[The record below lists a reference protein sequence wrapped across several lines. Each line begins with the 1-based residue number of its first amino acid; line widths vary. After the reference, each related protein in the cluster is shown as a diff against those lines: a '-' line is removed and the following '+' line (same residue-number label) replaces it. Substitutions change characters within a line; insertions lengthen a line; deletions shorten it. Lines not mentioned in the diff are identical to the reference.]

1 VVDKKKRKFNWHELR
16 VGIFVIGSFAIL
28 IFMIFRVSGGR
39 GFFTPKVMAVTYLPT
54 ISGLKPGAPVWLN
67 GIEIGNVEEI
77 ALERQLPDTKAN
89 QETRQKIRET
99 EANIQRYERIIQ
111 ATEHKVDELRLS
123 LAHVGA
129 KEVPARSQALRE
141 EEDRLTA
148 FRRTLKEFREELKS
162 DRNNLQSIRLI
173 LKIEKEYA
181 GWIKKDSE
189 VTIGSIG
196 LLGDKYVDISI
207 GRRPEEPE
215 KTAEG
220 YLVIEA
226 INEATLRQLM
236 VGANDLMANFGDISE
251 RVKSIMSK
259 LDAGEGTFGQLI
271 NNDSLH
277 KSLVSTVTS
286 LDRTVQSA
294 GVVMDDIHTS
304 EGTLGQLIHDK
315 KLYAEYQSV
324 GAELRSFL
332 KKLNES
338 DGTVNKLI
346 SDPSLFDHLRQVT
359 GRREAILAKIEG
371 GEGTLGKLSTDPA
384 LFQEAR
390 DSMAKIHSIMA
401 QIDQGQGT
409 MGQLLK
415 DRQLYDNLSGALAE
429 LTKLVYDIRK
439 NPKQYLR
446 IQFKLF

>member
-1 VVDKKKRKFNWHELR
+1 MVDRKKKKFNWHELR

-28 IFMIFRVSGGR
+28 VFMIFRVSGGR
-39 GFFTPKVMAVTYLPT
+39 GFFTPKIMAVTYLPT

-67 GIEIGNVEEI
+67 GIEVGNVEEV
-77 ALERQLPDTKAN
+77 ALEPKLPDTLAN
-89 QETRQKIRET
+89 RETQQKIRDT
-99 EANIQRYERIIQ
+99 EADIKRYERIIRDTQ
-111 ATEHKVDELRLS
+111 HHIEERRLS
-123 LAHVGA
+123 LAHA
-129 KEVPARSQALRE
+129 SAADRPAQIQALRE
-141 EEDRLTA
+141 EEDRLTV
-148 FRRTLKEFREELKS
+148 FRRTLKEFRGELKTG
-162 DRNNLQSIRLI
+162 RNNLQSIRLV
-173 LKIEKEYA
+173 LQIEREYA

-207 GRRPEEPE
+207 GRLPEEASR
-215 KTAEG
+215 TAEG
-220 YLVIEA
+220 YLFIEA
-226 INEATLRQLM
+226 INEATLRELM

-286 LDRTVQSA
+286 LDQTVQGA
-294 GVVMDDIHTS
+294 GVVMNDIHTS

-315 KLYAEYQSV
+315 KLYAEYRDV
-324 GAELRSFL
+324 GVELRQFL

-346 SDPSLFDHLRQVT
+346 TDPSLFEHLREVT
-359 GRREAILAKIEG
+359 GRLEMILTKIER

-390 DSMAKIHSIMA
+390 DSMTKIHSILA

-415 DRQLYDNLSGALAE
+415 DRQLYDNLNATLSE